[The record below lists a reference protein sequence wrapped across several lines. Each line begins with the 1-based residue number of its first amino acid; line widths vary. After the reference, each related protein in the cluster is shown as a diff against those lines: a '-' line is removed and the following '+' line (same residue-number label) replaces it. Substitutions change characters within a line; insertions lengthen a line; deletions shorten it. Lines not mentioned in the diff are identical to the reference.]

1 MPYFE
6 KQMGSGANL
15 KAAARDIR
23 DDQLQSADGCRF
35 DRAGAVSSDWGDSV
49 LETPSSSTVYGTAQV
64 ARSDGSHRIVKN
76 SSIVREEGTIITPAV
91 GWHATDQ
98 ISVVSYNGYAYITD
112 GTEFRRW
119 DGTSSEQVGL
129 EAPSAAPS
137 LAPGGPG
144 TGSLDVGKY
153 KVAYTFWNGIAES
166 NFSPIG
172 TGQLTGTQDDLALAG
187 LELGPAGTL
196 SRNIY
201 RSDKN
206 QTPLFYEGSIEDN
219 TTTTYTITNQLPPG
233 ADTADEGTAAAPGDE
248 IAEEAAPVP
257 TIATEQERWQ
267 KCGIFSANAVR
278 QRACEE
284 NMALQA
290 RNNPPQREWIATN
303 LGFLADW
310 RDHDPPPSGLS
321 HLTFLTEQ
329 LFGISDNKVFFTKT
343 AQPEHWPIL
352 NQFPVGRQ
360 TGETI
365 RALVPLDKL
374 LVVYTDT
381 AVYRF
386 EAIGASFE
394 DSRLELTDAPVGLAG
409 EWAVTELTLSN
420 GNAVHLYLAKS
431 GIYLF
436 DNATSMEVSQFI
448 EPLFTSTT
456 HADRFN
462 LNSMNTAVMASR
474 RDKVWLSYAA
484 GTSTTNNR
492 TLLID
497 AETPNNPKFAISNT
511 GYTSLNREILDNVVV
526 GGNSSG
532 QVLKIGTSLG
542 SSVLWEPRTK
552 DYAPG
557 GDTILKAFT
566 EVVLDADLASLST
579 TVTLTTDTG
588 ATTSFTITDSTG
600 RKRIRRHL
608 PTTLKGRSVSVK
620 LSSTGV
626 GERHLYNVGLGYT
639 ATDRP

>member
-64 ARSDGSHRIVKN
+64 ARSDGSHRIAKN
-76 SSIVREEGTIITPAV
+76 AAVVTEAGTTIAPASA
-91 GWHATDQ
+91 WHATDL

-119 DGTSSEQVGL
+119 DGTNSEQVGL
-129 EAPSAAPS
+129 EAPTVPALAAD
-137 LAPGGPG
+137 
-144 TGSLDVGKY
+144 TDGSLGLGAY
-153 KVAYTFWNGIAES
+153 KVAYTFENGVAES
-166 NFSPIG
+166 NFSPIA
-172 TGQLTGTQDDLALAG
+172 TITLTGDKDAINLSALQ
-187 LELGPAGTL
+187 LGPAGTER
-196 SRNIY
+196 RNIY

-206 QTPLFYEGSIEDN
+206 QTVLFYEGTVEDN
-219 TTTTYTITNQLPPG
+219 TSTTYSITNELPEG
-233 ADTADEGTAAAPGDE
+233 ADTADEGTAAASGDE
-248 IAEEAAPVP
+248 VREEQTPEP
-257 TIATEQERWQ
+257 TIATEQAGYSKCDRIINARSRAICKERE
-267 KCGIFSANAVR
+267 AA
-278 QRACEE
+278 A
-284 NMALQA
+284 A
-290 RNNPPQREWIATN
+290 RNAPPKREWIATN

-365 RALVPLDKL
+365 RALVPLDKV
-374 LVVYTDT
+374 LVVYTDS

-409 EWAVTELTLSN
+409 EWAVTELTLAN
-420 GNAVHLYLAKS
+420 GNAIHLYLAKS

-436 DNATSMEVSQFI
+436 DGGTSMEISQFI

-462 LNSMNTAVMASR
+462 QNKLNTAVMASR

-484 GTSTTNNR
+484 GTSATNNR

-497 AETPNNPKFAISNT
+497 LETPNNPRFAISNT
-511 GYTSLNREILDNVVV
+511 GYTSLNREVLDNSVV

-532 QVLKIGTSLG
+532 QVLLLGTALG
-542 SSVLWEPRTK
+542 SSVAWEPQSK

-566 EVVLDADLASLST
+566 EVVLDADLANLST

-608 PTTLKGRSVSVK
+608 PPTLKGRSVSVK

-626 GERHLYNVGLGYT
+626 GERHLYNIGLGYT

>member
-64 ARSDGSHRIVKN
+64 ARSDGSHRIAKN
-76 SSIVREEGTIITPAV
+76 GATVTEAGTTISPASA
-91 GWHATDQ
+91 WHATDQ

-129 EAPSAAPS
+129 D
-137 LAPGGPG
+137 APGTKP
-144 TGSLDVGKY
+144 TGASASGGALDTGDY
-153 KVAYTFWNGIAES
+153 KVAYTFENGVAES
-166 NFSPIG
+166 NFSPIE
-172 TGQLTGTQDDLALAG
+172 TVVVAG
-187 LELGPAGTL
+187 NQINVTALELGPAGTER
-196 SRNIY
+196 RNIY

-206 QTPLFYEGSIEDN
+206 QTPLFYEGTIEDN
-219 TTTTYTITNQLPPG
+219 TTTTYSITNAVPEG
-233 ADTADEGTAAAPGDE
+233 ADTADEGTEALPGDE
-248 IAEEAAPVP
+248 VREEQTPVP
-257 TIATEQERWQ
+257 QVSTEQAGYN
-267 KCGIFSANAVR
+267 KCHDLVNRRTKAI
-278 QRACEE
+278 CEE
-284 NMALQA
+284 KLARDA
-290 RNNPPQREWIATN
+290 RNAPPKREFVATN

-431 GIYLF
+431 GLYLF

-532 QVLKIGTSLG
+532 QVLKIGTALG

>member
-1 MPYFE
+1 
-6 KQMGSGANL
+6 MGSGANL

-64 ARSDGSHRIVKN
+64 ARSDGSHRIAKN
-76 SSIVREEGTIITPAV
+76 AAVVTEAGTTISPASD
-91 GWHATDQ
+91 WHATDQ

-129 EAPSAAPS
+129 DAPTVATLGADYDGS
-137 LAPGGPG
+137 LALLA
-144 TGSLDVGKY
+144 TY
-153 KVAYTFWNGIAES
+153 KVAYTFENGVAES
-166 NFSPIG
+166 NFSPIA
-172 TGQLTGTQDDLALAG
+172 TITLTGGEDAINLSA
-187 LELGPAGTL
+187 LELGPAGTER
-196 SRNIY
+196 RNIY
-201 RSDKN
+201 RSDAN
-206 QTPLFYEGSIEDN
+206 QTVLFYEGTVEDN
-219 TTTTYTITNQLPPG
+219 TTTTYSITNAVPEG
-233 ADTADEGTAAAPGDE
+233 ADTASEGTAASSGDE
-248 IAEEAAPVP
+248 VREEQAPQSTV
-257 TIATEQERWQ
+257 ATEQAAYSKCDLLLNTRLRASCKERE
-267 KCGIFSANAVR
+267 AA
-278 QRACEE
+278 A
-284 NMALQA
+284 A
-290 RNNPPQREWIATN
+290 RNAPPKREWIATN

-352 NQFPVGRQ
+352 NQFPVGKQ

-365 RALVPLDKL
+365 RALVPLDKVL
-374 LVVYTDT
+374 AIYTDS

-436 DNATSMEVSQFI
+436 DGGTSMEISQFI

-462 LNSMNTAVMASR
+462 QNELNKAVMASR
-474 RDKVWLSYAA
+474 RDKVWLSYPA
-484 GTSTTNNR
+484 GTSGTNNR

-497 AETPNNPKFAISNT
+497 LETPNNPRFAISNT
-511 GYTSLNREILDNVVV
+511 GYTSLNREVLDNVVV

-532 QVLKIGTSLG
+532 QVLKIGTALG

-557 GDTILKAFT
+557 GDTVLKSFT
-566 EVVLDADLASLST
+566 EVVLDADLANLST

-608 PTTLKGRSVSVK
+608 PPTLKGRSVSVM